1 MMIQQ
6 IHTMKQKYIQWI
18 RLQKKVGEN
27 VFNYKDIGSLMF
39 EASIT
44 PWSKLYNHE
53 FIMNNNIRFPEGLIF
68 EDNVFFYDALFCAK
82 RIYFLKEFLFIRRW
96 YATSSTKAG
105 DLRFLNSID
114 VINLMIKVFKKH
126 GEYENYKKEL
136 YNI

>member
-1 MMIQQ
+1 
-6 IHTMKQKYIQWI
+6 
-18 RLQKKVGEN
+18 
-27 VFNYKDIGSLMF
+27 MF